1 MPTAFVGYYQHYQSM
16 TSKKDDPTQA
26 NTADSKLEKDI
37 GEAIVM
43 LRRQAHMTQEDLAG
57 AAEIDRSYLSEI
69 ENGRKNISIRVLDKI
84 ARALKTDI
92 TDFFKTPPSV
102 G

>member
-1 MPTAFVGYYQHYQSM
+1 M

-43 LRRQAHMTQEDLAG
+43 LRRQAHMTQEDLRRRRRDRT
-57 AAEIDRSYLSEI
+57 AATYPKSKTAVKTYPSESST
-69 ENGRKNISIRVLDKI
+69 KSP
-84 ARALKTDI
+84 A
-92 TDFFKTPPSV
+92 P
-102 G
+102 